1 MVLVRPIKRQKSVMP
16 RVIASFFKGIGDN
29 MKVLSAIIIIA
40 QSDMKYLMK
49 LIWKNYYLSQV
60 MEI

>member
-1 MVLVRPIKRQKSVMP
+1 MVIVRPIKRQKSVMP
-16 RVIASFFKGIGDN
+16 RVIASFFKDIGDN
-29 MKVLSAIIIIA
+29 MKVLSAVIIIA

-49 LIWKNYYLSQV
+49 VIWKNYYLSQV

>member
-1 MVLVRPIKRQKSVMP
+1 MVIVRPIKRQKLVMP
-16 RVIASFFKGIGDN
+16 RVIASFFKDIDDN
-29 MKVLSAIIIIA
+29 MKVLSAVIIIA

-49 LIWKNYYLSQV
+49 VIWKNYYLSQV